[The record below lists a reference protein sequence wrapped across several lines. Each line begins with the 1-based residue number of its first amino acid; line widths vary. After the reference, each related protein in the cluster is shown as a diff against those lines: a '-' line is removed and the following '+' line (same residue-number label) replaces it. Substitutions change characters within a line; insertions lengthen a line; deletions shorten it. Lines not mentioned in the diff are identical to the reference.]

1 MKVAAEKDLYII
13 QANHGNMVTNYIPN
27 YLPEDFK
34 EHGLEIEFSGIIGR
48 QATNVVQIGKPFEI
62 KSMTEI
68 KAEAPEPTPVAVD
81 KAAKTQPQKDSTWT
95 LEVDSAGHLQGVVAK
110 VVLLFPEQGLYALET
125 NGGTKRYLPVNLPKE
140 YKKDGLKVKIS
151 GITGKIPP
159 NVRLAGTPL
168 RLKRIALVE

>member
-1 MKVAAEKDLYII
+1 M
-13 QANHGNMVTNYIPN
+13 
-27 YLPEDFK
+27 
-34 EHGLEIEFSGIIGR
+34 
-48 QATNVVQIGKPFEI
+48 VQIGKPFEI